1 MQINIWPSVTTT
13 SCVIDWANMPFG
25 EKEDALLS
33 TNTAECAK
41 SQSMLTV
48 VEDK

>member
-1 MQINIWPSVTTT
+1 
-13 SCVIDWANMPFG
+13 MPFR

-33 TNTAECAK
+33 TNTGERAK
-41 SQSMLTV
+41 NQSMLTV